1 MLTDLH
7 VKNLALIDEAE
18 VTFGPG
24 LNILT
29 GETGAGKSILLG
41 SINLALGQKMSRDM
55 IRDESKSALVELIFQ
70 VENPAVRRKLAE
82 LDIETEDGQLIISRK
97 ITGSKSIF
105 RINGETGTAAKVRQ
119 AAGLLLDIHGQH
131 EHQKLL
137 YPDNQLEILDDF
149 GGKKIAALKAT
160 VAKDYHTYSA
170 IRKEL
175 GGFDMNSAER
185 EREMSFLQYEIK
197 EIEAARIQPGEDEE
211 LEKAYRRMSNS
222 RNIVECLKRAH
233 ALTDSN
239 SGAGAQTGE
248 AVREMMQAAEYDE
261 SLKELADSIA
271 DIDNLLN
278 DFNREIAG
286 YLEDFT
292 FSDEEYYETE
302 KRLDLLNDLKAKY
315 GRTLEDVQA
324 YLDAQ
329 KNKLQEMENFDERK
343 EELTQHLAK
352 AETDLR
358 SSCKKLTEARKKA
371 AADLSAQIRTSL
383 QDLNFLSSAFDI
395 DFSDTEHYS
404 AKGTDAVCFMI
415 STNPGE
421 PMRPLSK
428 VVSGGELSR
437 IMLAIKTILADRDA
451 TETLIFDEI
460 DTGISGRTAQAV
472 SEKMARIASTPL
484 MQATDSS
491 NAEEQIT
498 GNSSSAEGHLTA
510 NDIDAEML
518 TENEEESTAD
528 RQVICITHLAQIT
541 AMADH
546 HFLIEKNVENGATVS
561 HIRELDDE
569 ESAEELARIL
579 GGARI
584 TPAVLENAR
593 EMKKLARDTRAGMQQ
608 ASNR

>member
-1 MLTDLH
+1 
-7 VKNLALIDEAE
+7 
-18 VTFGPG
+18 
-24 LNILT
+24 
-29 GETGAGKSILLG
+29 
-41 SINLALGQKMSRDM
+41 
-55 IRDESKSALVELIFQ
+55 
-70 VENPAVRRKLAE
+70 
-82 LDIETEDGQLIISRK
+82 
-97 ITGSKSIF
+97 
-105 RINGETGTAAKVRQ
+105 
-119 AAGLLLDIHGQH
+119 
-131 EHQKLL
+131 
-137 YPDNQLEILDDF
+137 
-149 GGKKIAALKAT
+149 
-160 VAKDYHTYSA
+160 
-170 IRKEL
+170 
-175 GGFDMNSAER
+175 
-185 EREMSFLQYEIK
+185 
-197 EIEAARIQPGEDEE
+197 
-211 LEKAYRRMSNS
+211 
-222 RNIVECLKRAH
+222 
-233 ALTDSN
+233 
-239 SGAGAQTGE
+239 
-248 AVREMMQAAEYDE
+248 
-261 SLKELADSIA
+261 
-271 DIDNLLN
+271 
-278 DFNREIAG
+278 
-286 YLEDFT
+286 
-292 FSDEEYYETE
+292 
-302 KRLDLLNDLKAKY
+302 
-315 GRTLEDVQA
+315 
-324 YLDAQ
+324 
-329 KNKLQEMENFDERK
+329 MENFDERK

-528 RQVICITHLAQIT
+528 RQVICITHLAQIA

>member
-1 MLTDLH
+1 MIKRTETYRSDENGFLDDADVAGFLKRSHRRERYLAERDTAKGTFLTDR
-7 VKNLALIDEAE
+7 IDGVRKER
-18 VTFGPG
+18 
-24 LNILT
+24 
-29 GETGAGKSILLG
+29 ETDLS
-41 SINLALGQKMSRDM
+41 
-55 IRDESKSALVELIFQ
+55 
-70 VENPAVRRKLAE
+70 
-82 LDIETEDGQLIISRK
+82 
-97 ITGSKSIF
+97 
-105 RINGETGTAAKVRQ
+105 
-119 AAGLLLDIHGQH
+119 
-131 EHQKLL
+131 
-137 YPDNQLEILDDF
+137 EILA
-149 GGKKIAALKAT
+149 GRWEKT
-160 VAKDYHTYSA
+160 E
-170 IRKEL
+170 IRKVL
-175 GGFDMNSAER
+175 
-185 EREMSFLQYEIK
+185 Y
-197 EIEAARIQPGEDEE
+197 
-211 LEKAYRRMSNS
+211 
-222 RNIVECLKRAH
+222 
-233 ALTDSN
+233 
-239 SGAGAQTGE
+239 
-248 AVREMMQAAEYDE
+248 E

-343 EELTQHLAK
+343 EELAQHLAK

-484 MQATDSS
+484 MQAADSS

-528 RQVICITHLAQIT
+528 RQVICITHLAQIA

-569 ESAEELARIL
+569 ESVEELARIL

>member
-41 SINLALGQKMSRDM
+41 SINLALGQKMSREM

-70 VENPAVRRKLAE
+70 VENPDIRKQLAG

-137 YPDNQLEILDDF
+137 YPDNQLAILDDF
-149 GGKKIAALKAT
+149 GGKKIAGLKEETA
-160 VAKDYHTYSA
+160 ADYRAYQA
-170 IRKEL
+170 VRKEL
-175 GGFDMNSAER
+175 IGYAMDPGER
-185 EREMSFLQYEIK
+185 EREMSFLQYEVK
-197 EIEAARIQPGEDEE
+197 EIEDAHIQPGEDEE
-211 LEKAYRRMSNS
+211 LEKSYRRMSNS
-222 RNIVECLKRAH
+222 RNIVECLNRAH
-233 ALTDSN
+233 ALTDSD

-248 AVREMMQAAEYDE
+248 AVREMMQAAEYDD
-261 SLKELADSIA
+261 SLKEQADSIA

-292 FSDEEYYETE
+292 FSEEEYYQTE

-315 GRTLEDVQA
+315 GRTLEDVFS
-324 YLDAQ
+324 YLETQ
-329 KNKLQEMENFDERK
+329 KNKLREMENFDERK
-343 EELTQHLAK
+343 EELTQELKK
-352 AETDLR
+352 AEAKLR
-358 SSCKKLTEARKKA
+358 GSCQKLTEARKQA
-371 AADLSAQIRTSL
+371 AEDLSEQIRTSL
-383 QDLNFLSSAFDI
+383 TDLNFLSSAFQI
-395 DFSDTEHYS
+395 DFSDTGHYS
-404 AKGTDAVCFMI
+404 AGGTDAVCFMI

-421 PMRPLSK
+421 PLRPLNK

-437 IMLAIKTILADRDA
+437 IMLAIKTILADRDE

-472 SEKMARIASTPL
+472 SEKMARIASVP
-484 MQATDSS
+484 
-491 NAEEQIT
+491 IVPV
-498 GNSSSAEGHLTA
+498 GSSADQTP
-510 NDIDAEML
+510 AE
-518 TENEEESTAD
+518 
-528 RQVICITHLAQIT
+528 RQVICITHLAQIA

-546 HFLIEKNVENGATVS
+546 HFLIEKDVENGSTVS

-593 EMKKLARDTRAGMQQ
+593 EMKKLAQDAREAMQ
-608 ASNR
+608 RK

>member
-70 VENPAVRRKLAE
+70 VENPDVIKRLDD

-137 YPDNQLEILDDF
+137 YTDNQLEILDDF
-149 GGKKIAALKAT
+149 GGQKIAGLKAET
-160 VAKDYHTYSA
+160 AAHYRSYSA

-175 GGFDMNSAER
+175 AGYAMDSAER
-185 EREMSFLQYEIK
+185 EREISFLQYEIK
-197 EIEAARIQPGEDEE
+197 EIEDAHIQPGEDEE
-211 LEKAYRRMSNS
+211 LEKNYRRMSNS
-222 RNIVECLKRAH
+222 RNIVECLNRAH
-233 ALTDSN
+233 ALTDSD

-261 SLKELADSIA
+261 TLKEQAEGIA

-286 YLEDFT
+286 YLENFT
-292 FSDEEYYETE
+292 FSDEEYYQTE
-302 KRLDLLNDLKAKY
+302 KRLDLLNDLKSRY
-315 GRTLEDVQA
+315 GRTLGDVA
-324 YLDAQ
+324 DYLDRQ
-329 KNKLQEMENFDERK
+329 KSKMQEMENFDERK
-343 EELTQHLAK
+343 EELTQELK
-352 AETDLR
+352 EAEEKLR
-358 SSCKKLTEARKKA
+358 RSCGRLSEARKQA
-371 AADLSAQIRTSL
+371 AEELSAQIRSSL
-383 QDLNFLSSAFDI
+383 QDLNFLSSSFQI
-395 DFSDTEHYS
+395 DFSDTGHFS
-404 AKGTDAVCFMI
+404 AGGTDAVCFMI

-421 PMRPLSK
+421 PLRPLSK

-437 IMLAIKTILADRDA
+437 IMLAIKTILADRDE

-472 SEKMARIASTPL
+472 SEKMARIASTPVIP
-484 MQATDSS
+484 AG
-491 NAEEQIT
+491 EE
-498 GNSSSAEGHLTA
+498 GGPAG
-510 NDIDAEML
+510 
-518 TENEEESTAD
+518 
-528 RQVICITHLAQIT
+528 RQVICITHLAQIA

-546 HFLIEKNVENGATVS
+546 HFLIEKNVENGVTVS
-561 HIRELDDE
+561 HIRELGDE

-593 EMKKLARDTRAGMQQ
+593 EMKKLAQDTREAIQKK
-608 ASNR
+608 S